1 MSKPKFVEFD
11 RPIRLRSEGGTMTL
25 LARAAPGGADA
36 PAAEA
41 EAESETIATGGVAYT
56 GAVLHS
62 FFGDVIADLD
72 GLAPINARGIAL
84 LYGHYRPV
92 GVVKSISKT
101 DKGLEYSGEMVR
113 GLEQSDEIAALA
125 KNGFPWQL
133 SIRAEPDVIE
143 EIGEKATA
151 QVNGQTVTGPI
162 SIFRQWRMPEISIVE
177 LGMDGDTEAT
187 IAAHAGGGARRRV
200 LLASPASRDD
210 MADTDTATAPTTVEE
225 LRASSPDLV
234 AAIEA
239 EAHTNGVSA
248 ERARITEIIEAT
260 RQAIA
265 GEPAEGDAA
274 AEPNVEAQA
283 LDLIVTATKDGK
295 AATTLMASLLKLS
308 RASVKAAAA
317 PATAQDARRA
327 VTAAAAAVESG
338 TDDAPAATAT
348 TIGSGPVGSLMAS
361 AAAAWK
367 SMSASQRAATK
378 CIDEDAYVGELLL
391 AAKGK

>member
-1 MSKPKFVEFD
+1 MNAKVREVPVRFHST
-11 RPIRLRSEGGTMTL
+11 GGTFTL
-25 LARAAPGGADA
+25 IARASPDGTA

-41 EAESETIATGGVAYT
+41 EAKTIATGGVAYT
-56 GAVLHS
+56 GQVLHS

-84 LYGHYRPV
+84 LYGHHSPV
-92 GVVKSISKT
+92 GVVRAVSKT
-101 DKGLEYSGEMVR
+101 ERGLEYSGEMVK
-113 GLEQSDEIAALA
+113 GLEKSNEIAALA
-125 KNGFPWQL
+125 ASGFPWQL

-143 EIGEKATA
+143 ELGDKATA
-151 QVNGQTVTGPI
+151 DVNGQTVTGPI
-162 SIFRQWRMPEISIVE
+162 TIFRQWRLPEISIVE

-187 IAAHAGGGARRRV
+187 IAAHAGGGVRRRV

-239 EAHTNGVSA
+239 EATAQGVSA

-265 GEPAEGDAA
+265 GEPAEGATP
-274 AEPNVEAQA
+274 EPNVEAQA

-295 AATTLMASLLKLS
+295 AAHTLMASLLKLS
-308 RASVKAAAA
+308 RASVKATAV
-317 PATAQDARRA
+317 PASAQEARRA
-327 VTAAAAAVESG
+327 VTAAATAVETG
-338 TDDAPAATAT
+338 TDDAVTTGSATAA
-348 TIGSGPVGSLMAS
+348 SGPIGALMAS
-361 AAAAWK
+361 ASNDWK

-378 CIDEDAYVGELLL
+378 CIDEDAYVGERLL

>member
-11 RPIRLRSEGGTMTL
+11 RPVRMRSEGGTMTL
-25 LARAAPGGADA
+25 LARAAPDS
-36 PAAEA
+36 AAEA
-41 EAESETIATGGVAYT
+41 EAQSETIATGGVAYT

-265 GEPAEGDAA
+265 GEPAEGEAA
-274 AEPNVEAQA
+274 APNVEAQA

-308 RASVKAAAA
+308 RASVKATAA
-317 PATAQDARRA
+317 PATAQNARRA
-327 VTAAAAAVESG
+327 VTATAAAVEPG
-338 TDDAPAATAT
+338 TDDAPATTAT
-348 TIGSGPVGSLMAS
+348 TISSGPVGSLMAS

-367 SMSASQRAATK
+367 AMSASQRAATK

>member
-1 MSKPKFVEFD
+1 MNAKVREVPVRFHST
-11 RPIRLRSEGGTMTL
+11 GGTFTL
-25 LARAAPGGADA
+25 IARASPDGTA
-36 PAAEA
+36 PAADA
-41 EAESETIATGGVAYT
+41 EAKTIATGGVAYT
-56 GAVLHS
+56 GQVLHS
-62 FFGDVIADLD
+62 MFGDVIADLK

-84 LYGHYRPV
+84 LYGHHSPV
-92 GVVKSISKT
+92 GVVRSVSET
-101 DKGLEYSGEMVR
+101 ERGLEYSGEMVK
-113 GLEQSDEIAALA
+113 GLEKSNEIAALA
-125 KNGFPWQL
+125 ASGFPWQL

-143 EIGEKATA
+143 ELGEKATA
-151 QVNGQTVTGPI
+151 EVNGQTVTGPI
-162 SIFRQWRMPEISIVE
+162 TIFRQWRLPEISIVE

-187 IAAHAGGGARRRV
+187 IAAHAGGGVRRRV

-265 GEPAEGDAA
+265 GDTAEGEAA
-274 AEPNVEAQA
+274 AEPTVEAQA

-308 RASVKAAAA
+308 RASVKAASA

-327 VTAAAAAVESG
+327 VTASATAVETG
-338 TDDAPAATAT
+338 TDDSPAATAT
-348 TIGSGPVGSLMAS
+348 AINSGPVGSLMAS

-367 SMSASQRAATK
+367 SMSASQRHATK